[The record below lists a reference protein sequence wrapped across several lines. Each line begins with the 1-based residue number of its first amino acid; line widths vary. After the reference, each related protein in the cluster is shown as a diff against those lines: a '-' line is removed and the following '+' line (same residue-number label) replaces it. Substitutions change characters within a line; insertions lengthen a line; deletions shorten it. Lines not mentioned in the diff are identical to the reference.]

1 MIADS
6 LKNKTIEWCDRVSK
20 GDFLSIPIR
29 LLNRLTDIW
38 GEDANEF
45 RYAAVLRFLRPVGY
59 CSLISVCAMQ
69 PLGQSG
75 GKMYRKRRMRFQ
87 VCMVT

>member
-20 GDFLSIPIR
+20 GDSLSIPIR

-59 CSLISVCAMQ
+59 CSLILERAMQ

-87 VCMVT
+87 VCMAT